1 MRIQIGVLTVLLLQ
15 KILSLDV
22 KKNNQKNCH
31 LIEIWWLVSFQQFFH
46 LSG

>member
-31 LIEIWWLVSFQQFFH
+31 
-46 LSG
+46 